1 VEGVGAVVDAPVV
14 EGLDLQPVPGR
25 GSDVGSAVEE
35 AFPAVEEAF
44 PAVVGGQPVADLPLD
59 DPGLDD
65 LGFDLG
71 DDLDTVAV
79 DTVVAVERAI
89 GDWAGSAVP
98 VVPSGAA
105 TVDSTVA
112 VGPTPPSTSGVGAEC
127 SAAAVEPSVDPH
139 IAVVVVVGDDIP
151 RDSTEA
157 GIVGMRGTAAVAP
170 IPVSVFDN
178 S

>member
-1 VEGVGAVVDAPVV
+1 MEGVGAVVDAPVV
-14 EGLDLQPVPGR
+14 EGLDLQPVPGL
-25 GSDVGSAVEE
+25 GSDVGS
-35 AFPAVEEAF
+35 AVEEAF
-44 PAVVGGQPVADLPLD
+44 PAVVGGQPVADLPLA

-98 VVPSGAA
+98 VVPSGAV

-112 VGPTPPSTSGVGAEC
+112 VGPTPPLTSGVGAEC
-127 SAAAVEPSVDPH
+127 SVAAVDPR
-139 IAVVVVVGDDIP
+139 IAVVVVGDDIP

-157 GIVGMRGTAAVAP
+157 DIVGMRGTAAVAP